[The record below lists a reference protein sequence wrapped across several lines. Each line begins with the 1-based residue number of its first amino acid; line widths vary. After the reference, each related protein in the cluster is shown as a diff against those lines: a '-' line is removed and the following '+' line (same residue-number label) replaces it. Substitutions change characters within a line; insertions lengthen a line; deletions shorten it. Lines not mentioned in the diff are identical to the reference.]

1 MSWMGGKGGKF
12 LSPSFL
18 SYCAHLGCLT
28 KGRSFGGG
36 GGEWDPDEV
45 QTNIL
50 PPFSSPRYVYI
61 LNGLSLLAAKE
72 EEKEEGI
79 ARTNAF
85 STQRPSLAR
94 A

>member
-1 MSWMGGKGGKF
+1 M
-12 LSPSFL
+12 
-18 SYCAHLGCLT
+18 
-28 KGRSFGGG
+28 
-36 GGEWDPDEV
+36 

-85 STQRPSLAR
+85 STQRPSLVR